1 MRSLLILIATVVFAQ
16 AQEPSLKPN
25 MSAPPKSETPTLL
38 SLEVKYNSNLPP
50 AYISVRGAEAKPR
63 WIWVTQFI
71 RSKQLGKDELPINA
85 VRVESQFNGETADV
99 KISLYRGRNGTF
111 EREDPVAAYHVGLN
125 EPAIIPELKSFG
137 IEPFSLTLLNA
148 VPPLPPPPTF
158 ENLTKT
164 VEIVSVRSDNIP
176 LPTYHL
182 TLRNLS
188 EKNIR
193 ALKIEVISDGRPRA
207 SALWQGEHDRPL
219 IEAGGVLERNLP
231 ATVAQKNGTDY
242 TPGAATS
249 STIRIGT
256 AVFDDLTYD
265 GDPEPACQ
273 YEKFVVGRRLWV
285 KRMLPFIE
293 QQLANPALSP
303 QDFKQ
308 KLQSL
313 TFALD
318 NSERTNGSA
327 VSSTCANPDSFSNAS
342 TRTLTRELN
351 RELDRLIN
359 TRPAPPINFRA
370 WLQSRRDDYQSWLV
384 RLK

>member
-1 MRSLLILIATVVFAQ
+1 MKSLLIVIAVLVF

-25 MSAPPKSETPTLL
+25 MSGPPKSETPTSL
-38 SLEVKYNSNLPP
+38 SLEVKYNSNLAP
-50 AYISVRGAEAKPR
+50 AYIGVRGPEAKPR

-71 RSKQLGKDELPINA
+71 RSKQLAKGELPIHA

-99 KISLYRGRNGTF
+99 KISVFRGRSESF
-111 EREDPVAAYHVGLN
+111 EREDQVAAYHIGLN
-125 EPAIIPELKSFG
+125 EPTTIPELKSFG
-137 IEPFSLTLLNA
+137 IEPFSLTLLNT

-188 EKNIR
+188 DKNIR
-193 ALKIEVISDGRPRA
+193 ALKVEVINDARPRLT
-207 SALWQGEHDRPL
+207 ALWQKEHDRPL
-219 IEAGGVLERNLP
+219 IEAGGVLERYLP
-231 ATVAQKNGTDY
+231 VAVAHKTATDY
-242 TPGAATS
+242 APGVASS
-249 STIRIGT
+249 STIRIRT
-256 AVFDDLTYD
+256 AVFEDLTYD
-265 GDPEPACQ
+265 GDEDPACQ

-285 KRMLPFIE
+285 KRLLPFVE

-308 KLQSL
+308 KFQSL
-313 TFALD
+313 TFELD
-318 NSERTNGSA
+318 DSEKTAQSA
-327 VSSTCANPDSFSNAS
+327 VSEKCANPDSFTNIS
-342 TRTLTRELN
+342 TQALTLELN
-351 RELDRLIN
+351 RDLDRIIK

-370 WLQSRRDDYQSWLV
+370 WLESHRDDYQSWLA